1 VWAARVAREVEQ
13 LMKGRQ
19 GDHPQSRLRSL
30 SASGSGRRMLRVCV
44 KTGVASAMWTQRE
57 LRLRLREP
65 TVMARLLHLPLV
77 LWRPLSRRGSAT
89 ETGTESMTA
98 TVGVIVRQ
106 SDETSTATGAAAAAV
121 PGIGTGAV
129 GAAAEIGITVTIVG
143 HGLGTG
149 TGSTGAAAA
158 AAAVEGGAAGSAAGS
173 RPAVLRPRHLLRLQ
187 ADPRMMCSV
196 HLHRR

>member
-1 VWAARVAREVEQ
+1 
-13 LMKGRQ
+13 MKGRQ

-106 SDETSTATGAAAAAV
+106 SDETSTATGAAATAI

-158 AAAVEGGAAGSAAGS
+158 AVEGGAAGSAAGS

-187 ADPRMMCSV
+187 VDPRMMCSV